1 MKRISIAVPC
11 SVLLL
16 LCMALMPV
24 CASAETF
31 YATSE
36 GNYYHLDD
44 QCSGMQNA
52 SPMTEDGAL
61 LSGKAPCPL
70 CIAGSVYATEQGK
83 YYHLDKQCQGMQ
95 NASLLTEA
103 QATAQGKAA

>member
-1 MKRISIAVPC
+1 MKRISIAMYRGA
-11 SVLLL
+11 LLL

-44 QCSGMQNA
+44 QCSGMQGA
-52 SPMTEDGAL
+52 SPMDAEVAL

-70 CIAGSVYATEQGK
+70 CIAGSVYAT
-83 YYHLDKQCQGMQ
+83 
-95 NASLLTEA
+95 
-103 QATAQGKAA
+103 

>member
-1 MKRISIAVPC
+1 MKRISTAIRRGA
-11 SVLLL
+11 LLL
-16 LCMALMPV
+16 LCMALLPV

-36 GNYYHLDD
+36 GNYYHLDN

-52 SPMTEDGAL
+52 SPMTDEGAL
-61 LSGKAPCPL
+61 LSGKPPCPL

-83 YYHLDKQCQGMQ
+83 YYHLDSHCQGMQ
-95 NASLLTEA
+95 NASLLT
-103 QATAQGKAA
+103 